1 MRIGVVAP
9 ARPIDPAL
17 ATRLQAIAASYPG
30 VELVVSPQCFLSE
43 GHFAG
48 PDALRAEAFIAMA
61 NDPSIDAIWCARGG
75 YGSNRIL
82 ALVHNRLNPAAAAKT
97 YLGYSDFG
105 FVLGALYARRL
116 GKCVHAPMPGDLA
129 RDGGEAAVRRT
140 LGWLTGDRSGVEPGL
155 GSELGSGSGS
165 GKRPAAAFNLAI
177 LAALI
182 GTPWLPDLADHV
194 LLIEDVSEPLYRID
208 RMLSQMAHATQLK
221 GLAGVRLG
229 RVSDVQPNDPPWGE
243 TLAVMLPRWCG
254 ELGVPFLGAA
264 DIGHDA
270 ANKLVPFGLG

>member
-9 ARPIDPAL
+9 ARPIDPGL
-17 ATRLQAIAASYPG
+17 AARLQAIAADYNG
-30 VELVVSPQCFLSE
+30 LELIVSPQCFLSE

-48 PDALRAEAFIAMA
+48 PDAVRAESFIALA
-61 NDPSIDAIWCARGG
+61 NDPTIDAIWCARGG

-82 ALVHNRLNPAAAAKT
+82 AMIHNRLAAAAGAKS

-116 GKCVHAPMPGDLA
+116 GRCVHAPMPGDLT
-129 RDGGEAAVRRT
+129 RPGGEAAVRRA

-155 GSELGSGSGS
+155 GT
-165 GKRPAAAFNLAI
+165 RPAVAFNLAI
-177 LAALI
+177 LTSLV

-194 LLIEDVSEPLYRID
+194 LVIEDVSEPLYRID
-208 RMLSQMAHATQLK
+208 RMLSQLAHATQLK
-221 GLAGVRLG
+221 GLAGIRLG
-229 RVSDVQPNDPPWGE
+229 RVNDVQPNDPPWGE
-243 TLAVMLPRWCG
+243 SLAVMLPRWCA

-270 ANKLVPFGLG
+270 ANKIVPFGVV